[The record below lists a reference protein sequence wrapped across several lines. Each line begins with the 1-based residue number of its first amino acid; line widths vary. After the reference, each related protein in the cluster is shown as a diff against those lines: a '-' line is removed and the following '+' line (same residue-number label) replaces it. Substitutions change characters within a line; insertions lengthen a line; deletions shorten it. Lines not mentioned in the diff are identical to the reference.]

1 MTLIVTV
8 NDAEERFTST
18 DLEFWSILSLQEF
31 SFDSGTA
38 AGYQTI
44 W

>member
-18 DLEFWSILSLQEF
+18 DLEFWSILNLT
-31 SFDSGTA
+31 GV
-38 AGYQTI
+38 
-44 W
+44 